1 MRVLITG
8 GTGLVGARLIQRLEK
23 RQDKVDLLTRRPAA
37 ARERFG
43 PTVNVVEGDPTKPGP
58 WMEAAAEC
66 DAVVN
71 LAGENLFARRWNDDF
86 KKLIRDS
93 RVQATANVA
102 QALAKAPRRSD
113 GTPRVLVNASAIGI
127 YGPHGD
133 EELTEESAPGNDFLS
148 SVCVDWEAAV
158 KPAEAAGAR
167 VALIRIGIVL
177 DKLGGALAQ
186 FLMPFKLGAGGPVA
200 SGRQW
205 MSWIHHEDLVGL
217 FLLAL
222 DNPAAAGPIN
232 GVSPKPVTN
241 KEFAK
246 ALGRALH
253 RPAFLPLP
261 GFVLRLRIGAAA
273 EVVVSGQRV
282 LPKRAFAL
290 DYAFKFPT
298 IGAALVDAVAG

>member
-43 PTVNVVEGDPTKPGP
+43 PTVNVVEGDPTTPGP
-58 WMEAAAEC
+58 WMDSVAEC

-71 LAGENLFARRWNDDF
+71 LAGENLFARRWNDEF
-86 KKLIRDS
+86 KMLIRDS
-93 RVQATANVA
+93 RVRATTNVA
-102 QALAKAPRRSD
+102 QALAKRPRRTD

-133 EELTEESAPGNDFLS
+133 EELTEASSPGGDFLS
-148 SVCVDWEAAV
+148 SVCVGWEAAA

-167 VALIRIGIVL
+167 VAVLRIGIVL
-177 DKLGGALAQ
+177 DQQGGALAQ
-186 FLMPFKLGAGGPVA
+186 LLTPFKLCAGGPVA

-205 MSWIHHEDLVGL
+205 MSWIHHEDLIGL

-222 DNPAAAGPIN
+222 DKPEATGPIN
-232 GVSPKPVTN
+232 GTAPNPVTN

-261 GFVLRLRIGAAA
+261 GFALRLRIGAAA
-273 EVVVSGQRV
+273 DVVVSGQRV
-282 LPKRAFAL
+282 LPQRALALGYTFRFA
-290 DYAFKFPT
+290 T
-298 IGAALVDAVAG
+298 IDAALVDAVA